1 MTYYSGKD
9 GSMSLVDA
17 NNNETII
24 AKVSNWS
31 LSAQVDVMETT
42 ILTENDRSFIPG
54 LRTMT
59 GSATIF
65 YYKDPSTGANAPV
78 PLLTHILKTTPVNET
93 DDTFKIELAWAEKHV
108 TGNIII
114 TSAELSLAVGE
125 VMQANIQFQ
134 FTGAPTALA
143 L

>member
-17 NNNETII
+17 NNNETLI

-42 ILTENDRSFIPG
+42 ILNQNDRSFIPG

-93 DDTFKIELAWAEKHV
+93 DDIFKIELAWADKAV
-108 TGNIII
+108 IGNIII

>member
-9 GSMSLVDA
+9 GSMSLVAA
-17 NNNETII
+17 NGTETLI
-24 AKVSNWS
+24 AKVSSWS
-31 LSAQVDVMETT
+31 LSAQVDVLETT
-42 ILTENDRSFIPG
+42 VLNEHDRNFVPG

-65 YYKDPSTGANAPV
+65 YYNNPSTGANAPV

-93 DDTFKIELAWAEKHV
+93 DDIFKIELAWANKHV

-114 TSAELSLAVGE
+114 TSAELNCAVGE
-125 VMQANIQFQ
+125 VMQASIQFQ